1 MARIGLKGL
10 TYATISTGGE
20 GSAVVYTG
28 GAVKGDM
35 MIRADVT
42 LNHEDVKLYAD
53 NHAVESANGVVGGS
67 IALELAKLPDDVK
80 AALLGYET
88 AGNVLTVTEDPAPY
102 VGFGYIVGE
111 IAGGVK
117 SYIGYWFPKVQFGLD
132 SDSASTKGEN
142 TEFNT
147 NSLTGD
153 ILGVVT
159 TTGGKAEFY
168 YTDRETTEASVVTWL
183 KSKANIAT

>member
-1 MARIGLKGL
+1 MARIGLKSL

-28 GAVKGDM
+28 GATKGDM
-35 MIRADVT
+35 MMRAEVT
-42 LNHEDVKLYAD
+42 LNHEDVKMFAD
-53 NHAVESANGVVGGS
+53 NHAVERANGVIGGS
-67 IALELAKLPDDVK
+67 IALELAKLPNDVK
-80 AALLGYET
+80 EALLGWPSS
-88 AGNVLTVTEDPAPY
+88 GNQLTVTEDPAPY

-117 SYIGYWFPKVQFGLD
+117 SYIGYWFPKCQFGLD

-142 TEFNT
+142 TEFQT
-147 NSLTGD
+147 NSLTGE

-168 YTDRETTEASVVTWL
+168 YTDTESGEAAVVTWL
-183 KSKANIAT
+183 KAKAGIS

>member
-28 GAVKGDM
+28 GVTKGDM

-42 LNHEDVKLYAD
+42 LNHEDVKLFAD
-53 NHAVESANGVVGGS
+53 NHTVERANGVVGGQ
-67 IALELAKLPDDVK
+67 IALELAKLPNDVK
-80 AALLGYET
+80 EALLGWPSN
-88 AGNVLTVTEDPAPY
+88 GNQLTVTEDPAPY

-117 SYIGYWFPKVQFGLD
+117 SYIGYWFPKCQFGLD

-142 TEFNT
+142 TEFQT
-147 NSLTGD
+147 NSLTGE

-168 YTDRETTEASVVTWL
+168 YTDTESGEAEVVTWL
-183 KSKANIAT
+183 KAKAGIS